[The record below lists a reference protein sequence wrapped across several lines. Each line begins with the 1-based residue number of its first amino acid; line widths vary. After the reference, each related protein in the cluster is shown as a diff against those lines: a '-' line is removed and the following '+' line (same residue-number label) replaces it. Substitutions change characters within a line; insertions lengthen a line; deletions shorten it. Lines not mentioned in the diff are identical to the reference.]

1 MSANTVIQKIQEKAT
16 AQAEEILQ
24 NGKQRA
30 EQIKKE
36 ILEQADARADSIRKR
51 AEKDGEQL
59 LRASAQQAALD
70 MKIALLNHKHQLL
83 MEACKDAKTALC
95 ALPQNELLS
104 LYKPLLT
111 EYVTKAGATLQ
122 CNAALLASGA
132 EQMLASMFAGTDAV
146 WTLSQTPADIS
157 GGFLV
162 ATEDYDVDLSFDA
175 LLSEL
180 FEAHE
185 KEIADVLFADEVKV

>member
-1 MSANTVIQKIQEKAT
+1 MSANTVIQKIEEKAN
-16 AQAEEILQ
+16 AQAKEILE

-30 EQIKKE
+30 EQQKQE
-36 ILEQADARADSIRKR
+36 ILDAAKARADAIRKQ
-51 AEKDGEQL
+51 AEKDSEQL
-59 LRASAQQAALD
+59 LRAGRQQASLD
-70 MKIALLNHKHQLL
+70 NKIAWLNHKHALL
-83 MEACKDAKTALC
+83 KEARKGAETALR
-95 ALPQNELLS
+95 ALPQSELLS

-111 EYVTKAGATLQ
+111 EYVTKEGATIR
-122 CNAALLASGA
+122 CNAAGLASGA
-132 EQMLASMFAGTDAV
+132 EALLASVFAGTDAV

-162 ATEDYDVDLSFDA
+162 STPQYDVDLSFDA

-180 FEAHE
+180 FEEHE